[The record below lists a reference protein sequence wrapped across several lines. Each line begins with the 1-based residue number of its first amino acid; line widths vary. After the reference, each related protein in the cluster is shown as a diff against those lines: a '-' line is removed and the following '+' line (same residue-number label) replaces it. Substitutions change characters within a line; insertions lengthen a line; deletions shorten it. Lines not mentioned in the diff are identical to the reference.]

1 MIVCIGFINRN
12 LNFRRV
18 WGLWRKYRRKLI
30 LFCFSVFV
38 IWYIDCLPE
47 TLFSDPKSTV
57 LLDTDGKLLNATIAD
72 DGQWRFTPCKK
83 VPPKI
88 AICLIE
94 FEDREFL
101 SHRGVNFSSIGRAL
115 MQNVSNKRVVSG
127 ASTISMQVI
136 RLMEKNPP
144 RTYTQKLY
152 EILLAT
158 RMELRYSKKEI
169 LAMYAS
175 NAPFGGNVVGLD
187 AAAWRYFNR
196 SPDQLS
202 WAESATLA
210 VLPNAPGLIH
220 PGKNR
225 DALISKRNRLLK
237 HLYKEGII
245 DKTEYELAIAESIPS
260 KPVPLPQRASHLLQ
274 KFIAEGRKGQ
284 TIESTLQL
292 DLQSRVTRELNSH
305 QQFLAHNHIENGA
318 VIIASVKTGEIL
330 SYVGNVN
337 RSDGAHESFVN
348 CANAPR
354 SSGSVLKPFLY
365 AKSLEAG
372 IITPKML
379 LPDVPSKFGN
389 FTPVNYSETYDGYV
403 HADDALARS
412 LNIPFVHLLNNYGHG
427 KFHRNLQ
434 QYEFETINR
443 SSRHYGLSL
452 VLGGAEISLEN
463 LTNAYTR
470 MAQEVNEGH
479 SIGIHVEKDENIERI
494 PAKTNPSAL
503 YEMFE
508 GMTNLKRPGSDHHW
522 ELFDS
527 SRKIAWKTGTSF
539 GFRDAWSIA
548 ITPEYVVAVWVGNAD
563 GEGRPG
569 LTGFQAAAPLLF
581 RIINQLPMKGEW
593 FAPPH
598 EYQSSVNICSESGHR
613 ASELCPTKVK
623 SIIPTSSL
631 EKGACPYHQKIHV
644 DPSGQFRVTDECVSV
659 YEMKHPVWFI
669 LPPLNAQYYQPHHP
683 NYKDLPPWMDGCG
696 VNNSHQSFYLR
707 YPTKNARIQLSRDLN
722 GEKGTIVLEASCRNK
737 SSTIYWHLDDL
748 FLGTTSTFHQM
759 SASPEP
765 GIHTLTLVDEFGA
778 TQSVSFEVI

>member
-1 MIVCIGFINRN
+1 MIRAFWITLMRF
-12 LNFRRV
+12 
-18 WGLWRKYRRKLI
+18 WRKYRRKLG
-30 LFCFSVFV
+30 LFVLAVFM
-38 IWYIDCLPE
+38 IWYYDCLPE
-47 TLFSDPKSTV
+47 TLFTNPRSTV
-57 LLDTDGKLLNATIAD
+57 LLDTNGKLLNATIAD
-72 DGQWRFTPCKK
+72 DGQWRFAPCKK
-83 VPPKI
+83 VSPKV

-101 SHRGVNFSSIGRAL
+101 SHRGVNFLSLGRAFI
-115 MQNVSNKRVVSG
+115 QNISNRKVVSG

-144 RTYTQKLY
+144 RTYVQKVY

-158 RMELRYSKKEI
+158 RMEMSYSKEEI

-175 NAPFGGNVVGLD
+175 NAPFGGNVVGVD
-187 AAAWRYFNR
+187 AASWRYFNR
-196 SPDQLS
+196 PSSQLS

-220 PGKNR
+220 PGRNR
-225 DALISKRNRLLK
+225 EALTKKRNCLLK

-245 DKTEYELAIAESIPS
+245 DKMQCELALAESIPNR
-260 KPVPLPQRASHLLQ
+260 PLRLPQKASHLLQ

-284 TIESTLQL
+284 TIQSTLNI
-292 DLQSRVTRELNSH
+292 DLQSRVTRELVAH

-318 VIIASVKTGEIL
+318 VIVASVKTGEIL
-330 SYVGNVN
+330 SYVGNVE
-337 RSDGAHESFVN
+337 RADGSNESFVN

-389 FTPVNYSETYDGYV
+389 FSPLNYARTYDGFV
-403 HADDALARS
+403 HADDALAQS
-412 LNIPFVHLLNNYGHG
+412 LNIPFVHLLNNYGLG
-427 KFHRNLQ
+427 KFHRNLK
-434 QYEFETINR
+434 QYEFNTINR

-452 VLGGAEISLEN
+452 ILGGAEISLEN

-470 MAQEVNEGH
+470 MAQEVNSGK
-479 SIGIHVEKDENIERI
+479 SIGIHCDKMDKQEAVPSR
-494 PAKTNPSAL
+494 TNPAAL

-508 GMTNLKRPGSDHHW
+508 VMTNLKRPGNDHHW
-522 ELFDS
+522 EFFDS

-548 ITPEYVVAVWVGNAD
+548 VTPDYVVAVWVGNAD

-581 RIINQLPMKGEW
+581 RIVNQLPSNGEW
-593 FAPPH
+593 FKIPR
-598 EYQSSVNICSESGHR
+598 EYQSTISLCPESGLR
-613 ASELCPTKVK
+613 ANEYCPEKVR
-623 SIIPTSSL
+623 STVPTSCL
-631 EKGACPYHQKIHV
+631 EKSACSYHQQIHV
-644 DPSGQFRVTDECVSV
+644 DPSSTFRVTDECVAV
-659 YEMKHPVWFI
+659 FEMKHPVWFI
-669 LPPLNAQYYQPHHP
+669 LPPINAQYYQLHHP

-696 VNNSHQSFYLR
+696 VNSSRHNFYLR
-707 YPTKNARIQLSRDLN
+707 YPTNNTRIQLSRDLD
-722 GEKGTIVLEASCRNK
+722 GTKGAIVLEASCRNK
-737 SSTIYWHLDDL
+737 STTIYWHLDDH
-748 FLGTTSTFHQM
+748 FLGTTATFHQM
-759 SASPEP
+759 SSTPEP
-765 GIHTLTLVDEFGA
+765 GMHRLTLVDEIGA
-778 TQSVSFEVI
+778 TQTVSFEVIR